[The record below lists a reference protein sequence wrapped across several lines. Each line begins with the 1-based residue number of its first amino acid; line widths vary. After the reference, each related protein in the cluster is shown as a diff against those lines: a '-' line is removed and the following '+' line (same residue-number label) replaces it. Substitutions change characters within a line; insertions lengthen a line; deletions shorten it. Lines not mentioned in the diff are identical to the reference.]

1 VNSYLGI
8 IKYAE
13 FLYELSF
20 PIIFRAGIY
29 PGDIIMSINGNKVS
43 NSQQVYDF
51 VAKAEL
57 LTIEIL
63 RGPKR
68 LRVVVQPEMVP

>member
-1 VNSYLGI
+1 
-8 IKYAE
+8 
-13 FLYELSF
+13 
-20 PIIFRAGIY
+20 
-29 PGDIIMSINGNKVS
+29 MSINGTKVS

-51 VAKAEL
+51 VAKVEL